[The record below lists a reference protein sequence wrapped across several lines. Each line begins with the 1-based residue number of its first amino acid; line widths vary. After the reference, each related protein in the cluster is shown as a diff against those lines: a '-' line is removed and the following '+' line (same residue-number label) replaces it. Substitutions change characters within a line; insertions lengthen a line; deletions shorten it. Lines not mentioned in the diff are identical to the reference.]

1 MKGSNTIG
9 ENIMRVRKKSGLTQ
23 AQFGEVIGRSQSAV
37 YSYENGSVI
46 PSFEVLVNISHFF
59 NVSVGYLMGI
69 ESPHPLSG
77 KALRELYDIYV
88 KEAQEDE

>member
-1 MKGSNTIG
+1 MKSINAIG

-23 AQFGEVIGRSQSAV
+23 AQFGAAIGKSQSAI

-46 PSFEVLVNISHFF
+46 PSFEVLADISHLFG
-59 NVSVGYLMGI
+59 VSVGYLMGI
-69 ESPHPLSG
+69 EWNPLSG

-88 KEAQEDE
+88 EEANKDE